1 MSADKNIEG
10 LLGTSMES
18 LRKMINVNT
27 VVGDARHLGNGVT
40 VVPISK
46 VSVGFGAGGGEYAMK
61 NNQSELPF
69 GGGAG
74 GGMSV
79 KPVGFLVAN
88 NGEVRFMPIEG
99 GGDAVDALL
108 EAIPDLIDKISGFFG
123 KKKKETAE
131 TAE

>member
-27 VVGDARHLGNGVT
+27 VVGDAMHLGDGVCI
-40 VVPISK
+40 VPISK

-61 NNQSELPF
+61 SAAEDLPF

-88 NGEVRFMPIEG
+88 NGEVRFMPVEG
-99 GGDAVDALL
+99 GGDAMDALL
-108 EAIPDLIDKISGFFG
+108 DAIPGVIDKVSGFFSKNKG
-123 KKKKETAE
+123 EE
-131 TAE
+131 

>member
-27 VVGDARHLGNGVT
+27 VVGDAMHLGDGVCI
-40 VVPISK
+40 VPISK

-61 NNQSELPF
+61 SAESDLPF

-88 NGEVRFMPIEG
+88 NGEVRFMPVEG
-99 GGDAVDALL
+99 SGDAMDALL
-108 EAIPDLIDKISGFFG
+108 ETIPGVIDKVSGFFS
-123 KKKKETAE
+123 KNKNEE
-131 TAE
+131 

>member
-27 VVGDARHLGNGVT
+27 VVGDAMHLGDGVCI
-40 VVPISK
+40 VPISK

-61 NNQSELPF
+61 SGESDLPF

-88 NGEVRFMPIEG
+88 NGEVRFMPVEG
-99 GGDAVDALL
+99 SGDAMDALL
-108 EAIPDLIDKISGFFG
+108 EAIPGFIDKVSGFFS
-123 KKKKETAE
+123 KNKNNE
-131 TAE
+131 